1 MGLLMSCLG
10 LSAKAPEA
18 VERIEPEYWFAGMKQ
33 TELQLM
39 VYGDGIAKAD
49 VALADYDGVALRS
62 VVRLDSP
69 NYLLVYLNVDEDAL
83 PGTLQLTFAKG
94 KKKQVVDYELRARRM
109 AGNARQGFDASD
121 VLYMLMPD
129 RFANG
134 KPENDQLKGMADY
147 IVNREEPSLRHGGDI
162 E

>member
-39 VYGDGIAKAD
+39 VYGEGLAKAD
-49 VALADYDGVALRS
+49 VTLGDYDGVALRS

-109 AGNARQGFDASD
+109 DGNARQGFDASD

-147 IVNREEPSLRHGGDI
+147 IYI
-162 E
+162 